1 MPRIYIGGSAPAQT
15 TVTTPG
21 SYTVDV
27 VAFTAD
33 PEATFVGP
41 GTYNLDVKASLFA
54 SYTLVATNGAVVN
67 VTSDAELLTTTNL
80 VIDGASTISFDEKYS
95 ALSAVT
101 ADFTGGGGGT
111 LILPPGK
118 FMFADALP
126 VVSGFGAG
134 DHIDFGAPID
144 PQDKIVYSPEG
155 AGTGLLTLQDPSGN
169 TLGSV
174 TLIGSYN
181 PSNFTLGTATDG
193 TGEIDFACFLRG
205 TRVMTPAGE
214 VPVESLQ
221 AGDAV
226 MTLEHGA
233 ATVQAVR
240 LRGFAAGATSAKLLP
255 VCIAAGALAEGV
267 PHRDLWVSPD
277 HSMYLDGVL
286 VPAQLLVN
294 GQSITQ
300 PARASAIEYFHVEIA
315 PHDVLIAEGAAT
327 ESYLDIGNRGHFGT
341 AGTVSMLPVSDP
353 KSWEDACAPLVLAGP
368 QLAAIT
374 ARLAGRAAALKQEP
388 ALASAA

>member
-101 ADFTGGGGGT
+101 ADFTG
-111 LILPPGK
+111 
-118 FMFADALP
+118 A
-126 VVSGFGAG
+126 
-134 DHIDFGAPID
+134 
-144 PQDKIVYSPEG
+144 
-155 AGTGLLTLQDPSGN
+155 
-169 TLGSV
+169 
-174 TLIGSYN
+174 
-181 PSNFTLGTATDG
+181 
-193 TGEIDFACFLRG
+193 
-205 TRVMTPAGE
+205 
-214 VPVESLQ
+214 
-221 AGDAV
+221 
-226 MTLEHGA
+226 
-233 ATVQAVR
+233 
-240 LRGFAAGATSAKLLP
+240 
-255 VCIAAGALAEGV
+255 
-267 PHRDLWVSPD
+267 
-277 HSMYLDGVL
+277 LDGVL

-315 PHDVLIAEGAAT
+315 PHDVLIAKGAAT